1 MIPATLFEVLLLI
14 DLFKTV
20 NLVGII
26 FFFLVTLSFEF
37 QCIFSPEQAERFG
50 RFDHN
55 GYIND
60 LVLLSFVVTSSMY
73 DCNSSY
79 VGFLKKECLSFFP
92 LFSNMLLVISGTDLL
107 DFFKSTNDD

>member
-1 MIPATLFEVLLLI
+1 MIVATLFEVLLLI

-20 NLVGII
+20 NLVRII

-37 QCIFSPEQAERFG
+37 QFIFSPEHAERFG
-50 RFDHN
+50 RLDHN